1 MFRYFGA
8 LLAALMALLP
18 LASRAGDSALTAAAN
33 AAFLAQYDR
42 ERGVVIRPSGLRYRI
57 LQNGS
62 GKHPQPN
69 DSVGVYYTG
78 KLINGTVFDGTEDG
92 FPAQFKTNGLIKGWR
107 EALEIMREGDHWEL
121 VIPANLAYGPA
132 GSSDGTIPPN
142 QTLVFDLQLLQV
154 LPKSKEEEE
163 KEQVEQQEQQAHH
176 PGPGAE

>member
-1 MFRYFGA
+1 MFRHLGA

-18 LASRAGDSALTAAAN
+18 LAARAGDSALSPTAN
-33 AAFLAQYDR
+33 TAFLAQYDR
-42 ERGVVIRPSGLRYRI
+42 QRGVVVRPSGVRYRI
-57 LQNGS
+57 VQNGS

-69 DSVGVYYTG
+69 DSVAVYYTG

-92 FPAQFKTNGLIKGWR
+92 FPAQFKTNALIRGWR

-121 VIPANLAYGPA
+121 VIPSNLAYGPA
-132 GSSDGTIPPN
+132 GSSDGTIPPS

-163 KEQVEQQEQQAHH
+163 KQQVQQQQEQAAH